1 MPKQILAIRPGK
13 VLRQTVIILLT
24 RMPWRKYLASNYLKS
39 KMLHILV
46 KITYISVLLRLSTG
60 KQFIWAVYLAFVQI
74 IEPMRII
81 MVMMTMMMMTNLLLT
96 RVTRTICAL
105 LYNCYSRDKYK
116 VIVTRSAKQT
126 YKFKLNYQEL
136 TKIQIQST
144 DAQ

>member
-60 KQFIWAVYLAFVQI
+60 KQFIWA
-74 IEPMRII
+74 RICI
-81 MVMMTMMMMTNLLLT
+81 LYVLFLLL
-96 RVTRTICAL
+96 
-105 LYNCYSRDKYK
+105 
-116 VIVTRSAKQT
+116 
-126 YKFKLNYQEL
+126 FKLL
-136 TKIQIQST
+136 RR
-144 DAQ
+144 